1 MNEAFG
7 IRNSE
12 LSQEEKK
19 ILGSLIT
26 QILNLKLEPELLKEV
41 LEYEMQLEVDDINIK
56 LLTQWILFK
65 INSCKIT
72 ELTGIIAYIAYIQN
86 EKNEQ
91 TGLE

>member
-1 MNEAFG
+1 MKETFG
-7 IRNSE
+7 IGNSE

-26 QILNLKLEPELLKEV
+26 QILNLKSQPELLKQV
-41 LEYEMQLEVDDINIK
+41 LEHEMQSKFDDINIK

-72 ELTGIIAYIAYIQN
+72 ELADTIACVACIQN
-86 EKNEQ
+86 EKDKQ
-91 TGLE
+91 TSLE